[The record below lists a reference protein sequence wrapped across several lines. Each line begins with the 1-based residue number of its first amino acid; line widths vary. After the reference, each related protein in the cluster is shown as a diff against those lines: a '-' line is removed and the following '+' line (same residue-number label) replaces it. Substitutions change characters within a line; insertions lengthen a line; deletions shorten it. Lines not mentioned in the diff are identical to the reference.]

1 MHSFNIQDDRSTCFP
16 STTNFKNAGVSIK
29 IEVASRFKYS
39 NRLYQRGAGSLIF
52 PRASGGMLPQKIIKF
67 QSTSRRSLAFR
78 GPEWV
83 QRSMFSIQEN
93 LAKTSSRISF
103 DLSAT
108 CTINSYKQWT
118 NDNYQVTY
126 ICTWTNSVFVMR
138 KQSGRLFWAKVAD
151 ASRRSSMLTETPEND
166 NIKRFCIETS
176 PLRTGLFSHVIL
188 LLCSMQG
195 NNGLWAKTLKK
206 ILF

>member
-78 GPEWV
+78 DQNEYKEACFPFKKIWRKLQVESV
-83 QRSMFSIQEN
+83 LIYRPHAQST
-93 LAKTSSRISF
+93 LTSNEQMIIIKLRTFAREQI
-103 DLSAT
+103 
-108 CTINSYKQWT
+108 
-118 NDNYQVTY
+118 
-126 ICTWTNSVFVMR
+126 
-138 KQSGRLFWAKVAD
+138 LFLLWGNKVAD
-151 ASRRSSMLTETPEND
+151 
-166 NIKRFCIETS
+166 
-176 PLRTGLFSHVIL
+176 FSE
-188 LLCSMQG
+188 QR
-195 NNGLWAKTLKK
+195 
-206 ILF
+206 